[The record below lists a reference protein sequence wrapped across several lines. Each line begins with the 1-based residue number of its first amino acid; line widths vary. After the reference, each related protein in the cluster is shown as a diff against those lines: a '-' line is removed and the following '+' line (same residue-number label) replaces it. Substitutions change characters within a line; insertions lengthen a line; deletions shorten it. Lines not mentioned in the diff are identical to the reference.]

1 MNTSNFSKTSKII
14 LDIGHLCL
22 VFRNILQERLN
33 IPDAQEKIQQLELE
47 DYTYRVL
54 EALLIPLINKDVAG
68 KFNNQLNQAILDSL
82 IFDLSSQQVTYQN
95 AFEIICGLESYAL
108 RLLVDTLPDIDSE
121 DFFVESVARLNKT
134 TVVIDVLK
142 CSSLLISS
150 RYV

>member
-1 MNTSNFSKTSKII
+1 MNTSNINKIV
-14 LDIGHLCL
+14 LDIRQLSL
-22 VFRNILQERLN
+22 MFRNILRERLN
-33 IPDAQEKIQQLELE
+33 IPDAEEKIQQLQLE

-54 EALLIPLINKDVAG
+54 EALLIPLIKKDVAG

-82 IFDLSSQQVTYQN
+82 IFDLSSQQVTYQS

-108 RLLVDTLPDIDSE
+108 RLLVDTMPDIDSE
-121 DFFVESVARLNKT
+121 DFYVDSVSRLDKT
-134 TVVIDVLK
+134 TVVINVLK